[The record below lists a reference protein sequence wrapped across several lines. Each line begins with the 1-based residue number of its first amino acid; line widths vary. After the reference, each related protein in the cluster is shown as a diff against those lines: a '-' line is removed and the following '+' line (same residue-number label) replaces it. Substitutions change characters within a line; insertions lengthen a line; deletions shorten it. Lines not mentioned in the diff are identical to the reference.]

1 MRPSRARSRSSRRV
15 QLPSAKENPSKIARR
30 SLLYTNPLQPG
41 TRAASRFHF
50 TTTTAGQMESNGRLE
65 DSLKGPNGIQVALGE
80 QFERANEVQ
89 VAPKLAPSAPK
100 LAPSAPKLAP
110 SASKLAPSAPKL
122 APSAPRLAPSTTRL
136 AQARPDWHQARPD
149 WHENSY

>member
-15 QLPSAKENPSKIARR
+15 QLPSAKEDPSKIARR
-30 SLLYTNPLQPG
+30 SLLYTNPLQPR

-110 SASKLAPSAPKL
+110 SAPKL
-122 APSAPRLAPSTTRL
+122 APSAPRLAPSADLFGHHWRQDGPGC
-136 AQARPDWHQARPD
+136 AQV
-149 WHENSY
+149 

>member
-1 MRPSRARSRSSRRV
+1 
-15 QLPSAKENPSKIARR
+15 
-30 SLLYTNPLQPG
+30 
-41 TRAASRFHF
+41 
-50 TTTTAGQMESNGRLE
+50 MESNGRLE

-110 SASKLAPSAPKL
+110 SASELAPSANLFGHLWRQDGPGC
-122 APSAPRLAPSTTRL
+122 
-136 AQARPDWHQARPD
+136 AQVRAKASQ
-149 WHENSY
+149 